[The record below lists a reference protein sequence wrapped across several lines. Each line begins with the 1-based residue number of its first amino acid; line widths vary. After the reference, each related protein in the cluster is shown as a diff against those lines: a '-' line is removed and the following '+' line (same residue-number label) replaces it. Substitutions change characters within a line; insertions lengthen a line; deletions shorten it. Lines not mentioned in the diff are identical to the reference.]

1 VSRLFSKRTDRA
13 EKRYLEATSVDEGII
28 SEHILSDQAV
38 AFNPGKIIDSNN
50 AHEIVS
56 AITTAQKQGF
66 RYIIIDLA
74 EVEFLSSA
82 GVGSIL
88 NTIEASRDSGGD
100 VVLCNVSPTILHSL
114 DDMGL
119 ADVLTIMAD
128 DQEAAAHCGI
138 RI

>member
-1 VSRLFSKRTDRA
+1 MDDGT
-13 EKRYLEATSVDEGII
+13 I
-28 SEHILSDQAV
+28 SEHILSDETV
-38 AFNPGKIIDSNN
+38 ALNPGKIIDSNN
-50 AHEIVS
+50 AHEVIN
-56 AITTAQKQGF
+56 AITTAQRQGF

-88 NTIEASRDSGGD
+88 STINASREAGGD

-114 DDMGL
+114 SDMGL
-119 ADVLTIMAD
+119 AEVLTIMAD

>member
-1 VSRLFSKRTDRA
+1 M
-13 EKRYLEATSVDEGII
+13 DEGII

-50 AHEIVS
+50 AHEMVN
-56 AITTAQKQGF
+56 AITTAQRQGF

-82 GVGSIL
+82 GIGSIL
-88 NTIEASRDSGGD
+88 STIEASRESGGD

-119 ADVLTIMAD
+119 ANVLTIMAD

-138 RI
+138 GM